1 MCVSQRADI
10 YIKRELMN
18 YDLFKSIFKALKKKK
33 KKKVPIMFQEDSIPI
48 YLHYGVVLSPF
59 MIQLMHQTPP

>member
-1 MCVSQRADI
+1 
-10 YIKRELMN
+10 
-18 YDLFKSIFKALKKKK
+18 
-33 KKKVPIMFQEDSIPI
+33 MFQEDSIPI